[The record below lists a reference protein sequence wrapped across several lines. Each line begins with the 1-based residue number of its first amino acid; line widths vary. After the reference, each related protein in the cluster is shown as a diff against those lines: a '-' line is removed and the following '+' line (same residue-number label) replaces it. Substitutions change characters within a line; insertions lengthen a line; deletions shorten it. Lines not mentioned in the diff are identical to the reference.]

1 MAKQMNSLPV
11 AYNKCRAK
19 LLNKLATNEKLS
31 IMRHS
36 MTQHENHLLYA
47 SDHLPACMRKFHV
60 KIATGLFA
68 AALPFTTKQ
77 FNMANETLKI
87 MHPCMIFSH
96 YDL

>member
-11 AYNKCRAK
+11 AYNKYRAK
-19 LLNKLATNEKLS
+19 LLNKLATNEKYS

-36 MTQHENHLLYA
+36 MTQHKNHLLYVSA
-47 SDHLPACMRKFHV
+47 HLPACMRKIRADV
-60 KIATGLFA
+60 ATRLFA
-68 AALPFTTKQ
+68 AALPFTTEQ

-87 MHPCMIFSH
+87 MHPCMIFRH